1 MSIDDNYKKQIIKYK
16 KKISMNEKDKKQIED
31 LNANEQFIDYILEK
45 LLNEFKKRWTNMKR
59 FNTSKNEEEFLVK
72 L

>member
-45 LLNEFKKRWTNMKR
+45 LLNEFNNWNWNK
-59 FNTSKNEEEFLVK
+59 
-72 L
+72 